1 METKEKYDTLNTLK
15 NLFPQDELYNN
26 IFDKIIKAE
35 KDYDIVVENERKK
48 DKSENIILMNKIK
61 SILTLMLSFSI
72 LSSLLAISFLEF
84 SQRSPLW
91 EILPYINIGTSI
103 LLVIVVVINERMKDT
118 QYANYNRLRFCRYEL
133 KKDIDTY
140 ELVYINRKLKEKY
153 EIINTMETDQYTTVK
168 LVQYYDISKDD
179 SIEQYTYDFIIFY
192 SNYLFKIELIK
203 DYVCDRRC
211 NI

>member
-1 METKEKYDTLNTLK
+1 METKEKYDTLNNLK
-15 NLFPQDELYNN
+15 NLLPQDELYNS

-35 KDYDIVVENERKK
+35 KNYDIVVENERKK
-48 DKSENIILMNKIK
+48 DKSKKIILMNKIK
-61 SILTLMLSFSI
+61 SILTLILSFSI
-72 LSSLLAISFLEF
+72 LSSLLAIFFLEF
-84 SQRSPLW
+84 SRNYPLW
-91 EILPYINIGTSI
+91 KILPYINIGTSI
-103 LLVIVVVINERMKDT
+103 LLIIVVVVNERMKDIQHT
-118 QYANYNRLRFCRYEL
+118 NYNRLRFCRYEL

-140 ELVYINRKLKEKY
+140 ELVYIDRKLKEKY